1 MGIVAFGWLA
11 VQLGA
16 KEGQVLHL
24 VVDDEAGRF
33 GARIT
38 LGSVRTDD
46 AGGQEGEPSR
56 QDDGEAGEDPLHRA
70 VGVRMP
76 RLMEAVSARAR
87 G

>member
-1 MGIVAFGWLA
+1 MVRLSPCLSFKSTYPMGIVAFGWLA

-16 KEGQVLHL
+16 KEDQGLHL

-46 AGGQEGEPSR
+46 AGGQGGR
-56 QDDGEAGEDPLHRA
+56 TI
-70 VGVRMP
+70 
-76 RLMEAVSARAR
+76 RAR
-87 G
+87 RRPIR